1 MSISSAP
8 PTLVFL
14 RFWRLL
20 AASPLTP
27 VTPIDARFRDEDV
40 GPGRLGGLAEVGIK
54 LLHARVVELI
64 EEQEE
69 VVDAAQSMIPFIV
82 DCALP
87 SIVIDR
93 IEKFYIRSISWFLWR
108 LLKCIST
115 INSPPEVEFISNGT
129 FNNIV
134 FAFSSCTN
142 RWTYSPPFSVVFNSW
157 DWIELC
163 VWVCSL
169 DKLGSILQSKKWYL
183 IAVELKFL
191 TLSRNTEDIQFT
203 QFTYLPPA
211 SIVT

>member
-87 SIVIDR
+87 SIVIDW
-93 IEKFYIRSISWFLWR
+93 IKNLISGPYHDYFYDDSW
-108 LLKCIST
+108 S
-115 INSPPEVEFISNGT
+115 
-129 FNNIV
+129 
-134 FAFSSCTN
+134 A
-142 RWTYSPPFSVVFNSW
+142 Y
-157 DWIELC
+157 
-163 VWVCSL
+163 
-169 DKLGSILQSKKWYL
+169 QQ
-183 IAVELKFL
+183 L
-191 TLSRNTEDIQFT
+191 THLRK
-203 QFTYLPPA
+203 
-211 SIVT
+211 